1 MLLPTNET
9 KDRLEFVDERG
20 LPVGKVNLPRDP
32 QLFGLEKGT
41 VYLQRPI
48 PIADPP
54 SRGPAQVA

>member
-1 MLLPTNET
+1 MLLPTNQT
-9 KDRLEFVDERG
+9 KDRQEFVDERG

-48 PIADPP
+48 PVAAPA
-54 SRGPAQVA
+54 SGNPAQAA